1 MNHYHQNPYIALLQR
16 LIETPSL
23 SKQEDQTAD
32 ILCDFLAKRG
42 VDLQRLENNV
52 WATNLHFDS
61 AKPSILLNSHHDT
74 VPPNGN
80 YTRDPHAPD
89 IEGDTLYGL
98 GSNDAGGS
106 VVALIATFLEFY
118 DKKSLN
124 YNLVLAI
131 TAQEECSGSGGVEM
145 LLPVLREKCANN
157 IAFAIV
163 GEPTCMEMAVA
174 ERGLMVVDCKAH
186 GVAGHAAREVGV
198 NAIYKALADVEW
210 FRTYRFERVSAVM
223 GEVKMNVTVI
233 GAGERHNIVPH
244 LCEFTI
250 DIRINELYSHQ
261 EILDIISENITSE
274 FAPRSTR
281 LRSSSIPEDHPIVLS
296 GKALGRKTFGS
307 PTTSD
312 SSLIH
317 DIPCLKMGPG
327 DSDRSHSSDEYIGV
341 GEVLQGIEL
350 YVGILD
356 GVL

>member
-1 MNHYHQNPYIALLQR
+1 MQYHQNAYIALLQR
-16 LIETPSL
+16 LVETPSL
-23 SKQEDQTAD
+23 SKQEDKTAE
-32 ILCDFLAKRG
+32 ILCDFLQNRG
-42 VDLQRLENNV
+42 VEVQRLENNV
-52 WATNLHFDS
+52 WATNLHFDPS
-61 AKPSILLNSHHDT
+61 KPSILLNSHHDT

-89 IEGDTLYGL
+89 IQDGILYGL

-118 DKKSLN
+118 DKKDLK

-131 TAQEECSGSGGVEM
+131 SAQEECSGSGGIEL
-145 LLPVLREKCANN
+145 LLPVLREKCNEK
-157 IAFAIV
+157 IDFAIV

-198 NAIYKALADVEW
+198 NAIYKALDDINW
-210 FRTYRFERVSAVM
+210 FRTYRFDRVSQLM

-244 LCEFTI
+244 LCEFTV
-250 DIRINELYSHQ
+250 DIRINELYTHQ
-261 EILDIISENITSE
+261 EILEIIGENISSE

-281 LRSSSIPEDHPIVLS
+281 LRSSSISEDHPVVVS
-296 GKALGRKTFGS
+296 GQALGRKTFGS

-341 GEVLQGIEL
+341 DEVLDGIEL
-350 YVGILD
+350 YIKMLRK
-356 GVL
+356 LL